1 VSVEDKGCRLNPRAL
16 YSPVRKPST
25 KQPSSAGHP
34 SRVQRV
40 ALFLAI
46 QAASCAGGKEGRQ
59 TAAFFLLLSL
69 LLLLPLSAPGL
80 PLASVILSSCP
91 A

>member
-46 QAASCAGGKEGRQ
+46 QAAMQEAKRAGK
-59 TAAFFLLLSL
+59 
-69 LLLLPLSAPGL
+69 LLPS
-80 PLASVILSSCP
+80 SSSFLSSSSSPSQHQGCP
-91 A
+91 